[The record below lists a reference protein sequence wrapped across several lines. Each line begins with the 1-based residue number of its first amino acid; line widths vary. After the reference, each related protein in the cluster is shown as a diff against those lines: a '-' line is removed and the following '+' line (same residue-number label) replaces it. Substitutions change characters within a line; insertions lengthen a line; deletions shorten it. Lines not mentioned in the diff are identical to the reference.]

1 MRGVY
6 MLSAAGLCVCIGA
19 NEAAIIA
26 AAAVTAAIVALVWII
41 GRKLRPVS
49 PVPEPDT
56 TSEAGAILNAMA
68 SGKRA
73 VMAAMPETDDLR

>member
-19 NEAAIIA
+19 NEVAIIA
-26 AAAVTAAIVALVWII
+26 AAAVTAVIVALVWVA
-41 GRKLRPVS
+41 GRKLRPVN

-68 SGKRA
+68 SGKRS
-73 VMAAMPETDDLR
+73 VMPTMHETEVQR